1 MFLEETV
8 ESGYLAKMTQKG
20 SIPRRNGPKPLYLAH
35 IPLNRPNTCCFRPVL
50 AIFLEETVKTAVLA
64 KMTQNSYFLEESVKT
79 AVLAKMTQNGSN
91 SGNMAKT
98 GQNRAKTGLLP
109 GYGPNTC
116 CFRPVLAIFL
126 EEWVKSGVFG
136 QNSSNTG
143 YTRNP
148 GYLAIFLEEWVI
160 WPISRD
166 IGQIPGIWPI
176 SRDMGQIHAVLGLF

>member
-1 MFLEETV
+1 
-8 ESGYLAKMTQKG
+8 
-20 SIPRRNGPKPLYLAH
+20 
-35 IPLNRPNTCCFRPVL
+35 L

>member
-1 MFLEETV
+1 
-8 ESGYLAKMTQKG
+8 
-20 SIPRRNGPKPLYLAH
+20 
-35 IPLNRPNTCCFRPVL
+35 L

-126 EEWVKSGVFG
+126 EESVESGVFG

-143 YTRNP
+143 YLGHFGHIPR
-148 GYLAIFLEEWVI
+148 
-160 WPISRD
+160 RM
-166 IGQIPGIWPI
+166 GQIRGIWPI
-176 SRDMGQIHAVLGLF
+176 SRDMGWNTGYLAYIPGYGPNTWVLGLF